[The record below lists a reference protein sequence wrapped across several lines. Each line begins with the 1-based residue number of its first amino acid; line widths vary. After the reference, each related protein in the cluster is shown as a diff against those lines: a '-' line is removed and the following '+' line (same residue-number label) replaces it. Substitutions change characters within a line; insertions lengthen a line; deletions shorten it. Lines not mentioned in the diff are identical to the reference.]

1 MKRKYIILITLSF
14 LLYHC
19 SNVKKSDKI
28 DTAYNLERDFEL
40 ENDVI
45 NQTIPLVIDSL
56 SNKIGLNFKN
66 IASLH
71 FIYYADSL
79 LRQRYN
85 FQEIQKIF
93 LYDGM
98 LLDTTLFKN
107 CRIKLHVKD
116 SKLKGNKELSP
127 LSSISSIEEMAK
139 KGNDKFVLLIFTRVN
154 FSKEKNIAFFN
165 VDLSCSLNAGL
176 EYAVLAKK
184 ENDCWTIKRIIE
196 SAIR

>member
-66 IASLH
+66 IDSLH

-93 LYDGM
+93 L
-98 LLDTTLFKN
+98 
-107 CRIKLHVKD
+107 
-116 SKLKGNKELSP
+116 
-127 LSSISSIEEMAK
+127 
-139 KGNDKFVLLIFTRVN
+139 
-154 FSKEKNIAFFN
+154 
-165 VDLSCSLNAGL
+165 
-176 EYAVLAKK
+176 
-184 ENDCWTIKRIIE
+184 
-196 SAIR
+196 